1 MGLIRRN
8 IKGNKVVDKII
19 IEEVPTTPLETIV
32 EGESDTGEMLSVKQ
46 PQDEKSLEPIVNEQE
61 EQEDKVVEDKVGEVL
76 NLEEEGDSDTMGTC
90 IGKIG
95 EVNIYIDMLQVLC
108 LDDMV
113 VYEDIDKAHEITKIS
128 KSGIEKCCEGQ
139 QKTSGK
145 KKWIYAKDYIKNEE
159 K

>member
-1 MGLIRRN
+1 MGLIRKNVR
-8 IKGNKVVDKII
+8 VYKIV
-19 IEEVPTTPLETIV
+19 EEQDMKKTPTTPLETIV

-46 PQDEKSLEPIVNEQE
+46 PQDEESLEPIVEEQE